1 MKKKNKTLYMILPCY
16 NEEEVIHETAKRLK
30 IKFNHLIK
38 KNNISDQSKIVFVN
52 DGSKDDTWSIINQ
65 LHQEDKIFSGLNLS
79 RNCGHQNALLAG
91 LMTVKNLC
99 DFTIS
104 MDVDLQD
111 DIDAIDEMID
121 KYNMGS
127 HIVYG
132 VRDNRKADT
141 GFKRNT
147 ATLYYKILKS
157 FGSDSIPNHADFR
170 LMSQRAL
177 NGLAEF
183 KEVNLFLRGLVPMI
197 GYESDIV
204 YYKRSKRFAG
214 ESKYPFKKMLAFAI
228 EGITS
233 LSVKPLKLISRVGI
247 ISFALSIIFAIYFI
261 IQHFLGQT
269 ISGWSSTIVSIWA
282 IGGLQ
287 LLALGIIG
295 EYIGKIFLETK
306 ERPRYII
313 QDFLNEKQTPLLG
326 DDEQSKS

>member
-1 MKKKNKTLYMILPCY
+1 MREMKMKNKTLYMVLPCY
-16 NEEEVIHETAKRLK
+16 NEEEVLHETAKRLK
-30 IKFNHLIK
+30 IKLDHLIEENK
-38 KNNISDQSKIVFVN
+38 ISDQSKIVFVN
-52 DGSKDDTWSIINQ
+52 DGSKDNTWSIINL

-104 MDVDLQD
+104 MDADLQD
-111 DIDAIDEMID
+111 DINAIDEMVD
-121 KYNMGS
+121 KYNMGND
-127 HIVYG
+127 IVYG
-132 VRDNRKADT
+132 VRDNRETDT

-157 FGSDSIPNHADFR
+157 LGNDSIPNHADFR
-170 LMSQRAL
+170 LMNQKAL
-177 NGLAEF
+177 NGFAEF

-197 GYESDIV
+197 GYESDVV
-204 YYKRSKRFAG
+204 YYKRNERFAG
-214 ESKYPFKKMLAFAI
+214 KSKYPFKKMFSFAI

-233 LSVKPLKLISRVGI
+233 LSVKPLRLISGVGI

-261 IQHFLGQT
+261 IQHFLGRT

-282 IGGLQ
+282 LGGLQ

-295 EYIGKIFLETK
+295 EYVGKTFLETK
-306 ERPRYII
+306 ERPRYMI
-313 QDFLNEKQTPLLG
+313 QDILHEDQTPAKN
-326 DDEQSKS
+326 DAP